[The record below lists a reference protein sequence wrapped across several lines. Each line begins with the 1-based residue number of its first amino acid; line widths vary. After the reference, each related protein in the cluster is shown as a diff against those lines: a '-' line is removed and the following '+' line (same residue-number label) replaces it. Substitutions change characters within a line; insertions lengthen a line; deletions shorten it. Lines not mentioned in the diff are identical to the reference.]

1 MEDLLY
7 FALFAGLF
15 FLMMRFGCGSH
26 VMGHH
31 HGPHEAR
38 DRPGSVPPVGI
49 GRSVPPATAIDPVC
63 GMTVGTE
70 TAKSSVQDGT
80 VYYFCSAAHREQ
92 FEADPGRY
100 AAGRLETRALE
111 HHDG

>member
-1 MEDLLY
+1 MGTLLY

-15 FLMMRFGCGSH
+15 FLMMRFGCGAH

-31 HGPHEAR
+31 HGRHEAHE
-38 DRPGSVPPVGI
+38 RPGSVPPVGI
-49 GRSVPPATAIDPVC
+49 GRWVPPTTAIDPVC
-63 GMTVGTE
+63 GMTVATE
-70 TAKSSVQDGT
+70 TSKSSVHNGT
-80 VYYFCSAAHREQ
+80 VYYFCSGEHREQ

-100 AAGRLETRALE
+100 AAGSIEARALE